1 MTGSDLTHI
10 LQSLILSMVAG
21 VPLLLA
27 ILCCT
32 SIGKKA
38 HRIFPWTVV
47 PALITISCVP
57 LDSVVEVPWFFMG
70 GRMGLDETGRIFLCV
85 AAFIWL
91 LSGMSAVK
99 HLADDHHRPRFYG
112 FFLSSMAGNFGLI
125 LAQDMLGFYLF
136 FALMSFSAYGLVVH
150 HKTDETRKA
159 GLTYLGLVMI
169 GEIAIFISLLILADS
184 ARGLA
189 MEDLSGISIHM
200 AAIIFLFIGFG
211 VKIGAIP
218 FHIWMPPAYQAAPIP
233 AAAALAGAMVNAGL
247 LGWLRFLP
255 LGYTVHPEG
264 AKLFILM
271 GTFAT
276 FYGVIIGLGKRKAG
290 AVLAYSSIS
299 QMGLMTVIF
308 GLGLTGVETGQQAAT
323 CLIMYAVHHSLAK
336 SSLFLGYGAVV
347 FHSKKL
353 SHWHIAGLLLPSL
366 ALAGLPL
373 TSGAIVK
380 TGFKELAASIGEP
393 WSSLTLFLP
402 LSAIGTTMLVL
413 HFIQIV
419 RKTVH
424 EENAPPGS
432 FSFAW
437 AISLAAVALS
447 LWIWPVSET
456 YAIHSLAGNKMWQA
470 LWPVAFGCL
479 LSWLW
484 LKAYTSNTF
493 TRLSALLKRFS
504 FDQLCSSIHWPDFLL
519 RSGKNI
525 LIPKEWF
532 PFSQFSWLD
541 FFPNKA
547 EKVLGRWTVVGLF
560 YLIICIILMASY

>member
-1 MTGSDLTHI
+1 MTGSDLAHI

-21 VPLLLA
+21 TPLLLA
-27 ILCCT
+27 ILCGT

-38 HRIFPWTVV
+38 HQIFPWTVV

-91 LSGMSAVK
+91 LSGMSAAK
-99 HLADDHHRPRFYG
+99 YLADDHHRPRFYG

-150 HKTDETRKA
+150 HRTDETRKA

-169 GEIAIFISLLILADS
+169 GEIAIFISLLILSDS
-184 ARGLA
+184 ARGSA
-189 MEDLSGISIHM
+189 MEDLSTIAIPL
-200 AAIIFLFIGFG
+200 AAIILLFIGFG

-218 FHIWMPPAYQAAPIP
+218 FHVWMPSAYQAAPIP

-255 LGYTVHPEG
+255 LGNRVHPEG
-264 AKLFILM
+264 AKLFIFM

-276 FYGVIIGLGKRKAG
+276 FYGVIIGLDKKKAG
-290 AVLAYSSIS
+290 AVLACSSIS

-353 SHWHIAGLLLPSL
+353 SHWHLAGLLLPSL

-373 TSGAIVK
+373 TSGAIAK

-419 RKTVH
+419 RKTSH
-424 EENAPPGS
+424 EETASPAS
-432 FSFAW
+432 FPSVW
-437 AISLAAVALS
+437 VISLAAVALS
-447 LWIWPVSET
+447 LWLWPLSKT
-456 YAIHSLAGNKMWQA
+456 YGLHTLSGDKLWQG
-470 LWPVAFGCL
+470 LWPVVVGCL

-484 LKAYTSNTF
+484 YRTYARKKLTEI
-493 TRLSALLKRFS
+493 SARSKRFT
-504 FDQLCSSIHWPDFLL
+504 FDYLRDKIYWPDFIPRKGKSLL
-519 RSGKNI
+519 T
-525 LIPKEWF
+525 LDEWF
-532 PFSQFSWLD
+532 PFSQFSRVNII
-541 FFPNKA
+541 FYKT
-547 EKVLGRWTVVGLF
+547 EKILGRWTVVGLF
-560 YLIICIILMASY
+560 YLIICIILMVSY